1 MPYLIYM
8 TNSLRCLLK
17 PWLSSPCD
25 TALLKMKWANSNE
38 YAGMW
43 KTKSCIQL
51 ALLFLINAGFSVVAQ
66 EHIHGQGQLL
76 ISQDEKQWHLQ
87 LSLPAADALGFEH
100 AAETEEQKSAFHLL
114 ARKLEQN
121 ADVVE
126 LNGQCIL
133 TKAELSMGKQLDN
146 EAHDLHDN
154 DEKHEHQDIEVEYEF
169 NCEAPV
175 TRISVRLFN
184 SMSTV
189 TLLQTQWN
197 NEYGQGLAEL
207 SRSHPFVEW

>member
-1 MPYLIYM
+1 MPYLLYM
-8 TNSLRCLLK
+8 MNSLRCLLRTGF
-17 PWLSSPCD
+17 SSRCAE
-25 TALLKMKWANSNE
+25 ALLTMKGANKRE
-38 YAGMW
+38 HLDLRV
-43 KTKSCIQL
+43 KQSCMQL
-51 ALLFLINAGFSVVAQ
+51 TILGLISAGFSVVAQ

-87 LSLPAADALGFEH
+87 LSLPAADVLRFEH
-100 AAETEEQKSAFHLL
+100 APETEEQKSTFHSL

-169 NCEAPV
+169 NCEAAV
-175 TRISVRLFN
+175 TRISVKLFN
-184 SMSTV
+184 SMSSV
-189 TLLQTQWN
+189 TRLQTQWV
-197 NEYGQGLAEL
+197 NEYGQGLTEL